1 MEKSYRIH
9 TSTPSDI
16 TLNVNMKQDFDFL
29 EVLSLKLSQEDAYKL
44 HSSNYGVIVGR
55 VLANDAFGVPNAKIS
70 VFIERDTNDV
80 SELEKIYPYTE
91 VTSKDK
97 EGRRYNLLPDYSD
110 DDCYRIVGT
119 FPNKRLLL
127 DDVTYI
133 EVYEKYWKYTTV
145 TNQAGDYMIFGVP
158 TGSHQIHTDIDLS
171 DIGILS
177 QKPRDFIYKGYNM
190 TEFDNANQFKE
201 STNLDVLKQIIS
213 QDKSTFVYPFWGDAD
228 NGIAA
233 ITRCDVQV
241 DYKFEPT
248 CIFLGSIVSDNE
260 GNAIGHKCS
269 PSTDNGMNNQLVAGE
284 GTIEMIRKT
293 LDGLVEEY
301 PIQGNRLIDSDGVW
315 CYQIPMNLDY
325 VGTDEYGNIVPTDNP
340 NKGIPTRTQVRFR
353 ISKIET
359 GDEGFSRHTAK
370 YLVPINPG
378 LNEQEEI
385 PTFETIKTSS
395 AKDEL
400 ERLYEFGSSTPQS
413 CFRDLYWNNVYS
425 VKNYIPKIQVASKA
439 YSTYYSAL
447 KGSNLVDNQ
456 NPIPFNK
463 LRIDI
468 PFMYMIVCILFSI
481 IVVIIS
487 IINAG
492 IICTIDAII
501 NIIYQIVG
509 FKLPFIGRPFGRL
522 ADAIAKLFIGCI
534 SLGAGLSEDN
544 KAYYPGCTCGKGKQ
558 YASCPEGMD
567 SNCTKVNDNTEL
579 KDKIQQNLALEY
591 KIVKLD
597 LYQDWVNGCL
607 YMPLWYWRKR
617 KKKTFLFGLFSRS
630 AKNEFCDCNKTYS
643 RLKTAVTCN
652 IEYKDNKLGT
662 DNDKLTDK
670 ESRWH
675 KNRRDTV
682 RFKNGVIKGV
692 TNKDNLTVYY
702 YTAMQPTASYTENTP
717 TVIRLY
723 ATDIIL
729 LGNLNEDNLY
739 GIPQFFKVLPSTT
752 ANVPAIATIQEST
765 DDSDGGDSQSDVGNS
780 EDSGTTVTTGMDW
793 GANGGDET
801 PTYSTGLFLDLA
813 CTYAATKA
821 KSCINVERLSELGVN
836 LDMTYNM
843 SYANGGSD
851 VKTGILNADGFIS
864 KTELDDL
871 DNRSAFAT
879 LNHIGFV
886 PQAYQDTISGTTTQ
900 VEDDNTNYLVP
911 KFKYIFPVDFD
922 GRMQPIMNNYK
933 KTFEQAMFDEYDDAY
948 VTFRMGAESGNKNNN
963 EHRIRHFYNIN
974 GEKYSMPLYN
984 NSFYFYFGINK
995 GNTAIDKFNSMF
1007 MAECFQNKKDAFG
1020 ITVSTSGRSA
1030 CPSIY
1035 NDVDNGAGFGRI
1047 KVSSDDIVT
1056 PFTYT
1061 LYDSIGN
1068 IVIKESDMSATTFT
1082 IGSGNSIVGGVVTY
1096 QDGTTADSMYGTMGL
1111 TNQVYNLVVTDD
1123 NDKTISKRI
1132 DLNMPNISL
1141 SYSTYKL
1148 GTKYYNTTST
1158 KKTYICNSETDLYGR
1173 IVIDEVYVDGIKC
1186 LFKKPSG
1193 GSGGAYFQNVGENE
1207 FVISGITVTDDYNID
1222 GNILKDNEVKLIFKV
1237 SSLEG
1242 DTFEGLCDCTSTS
1255 GTVRWEAATAD
1266 TCSGVLLKEVLN
1278 EGETSG
1284 ITTLQFDVYQPSK
1297 YLISASMLCYDKE
1310 KGRYEELNEN
1320 IYSEIVTVHN
1330 GENFN
1335 TFLNGM
1341 PVKFM
1346 LGTTND
1352 NATMSVST
1360 TSKFYN
1366 TNVVRDLT
1374 DSHISGWFGV
1384 HQEDSYQFNRGDLQT
1399 VEQNRNIWEDF
1410 VEVTENMMN
1419 PVTKL
1424 NILKYKFEKMFSLSD
1439 AVYNSYEFRYSS
1451 VGGITPILF
1460 RTVAPQ
1466 YSNSN
1471 TMFSTYEL
1479 VDNSMITVPQEYP
1492 NIVGNNYK
1500 NHNNETKVAFNKLY
1514 DHATYI
1520 GNYFAAFSNNGGY
1533 RNKSALDR
1541 KKSVVKIPNYAD
1553 LSPKGNPKKLGVIET
1568 GNIPSEF
1575 KTVHTQGNHQIPNSS
1590 QQSVKPYLRTLA
1602 VDRRL
1607 SYDLTVFAPLL
1618 GSTFNLYSGT
1628 TSSITTDEG
1637 TKTIFI
1643 PDPRDNY
1650 WRNSRI
1656 NGKIFGGIEMS
1667 YDNGN
1672 DYFLSA
1678 ETTSVNAKK
1687 IRLDITAVWDNNENK
1702 SKRIIQNYI
1711 TKESVASIDN
1721 DITTTDGKD
1730 NKKYNTFT
1738 LNGTTYYIIDSNTW
1752 KDDNG
1757 DGHTIGEDGWI
1768 SKVTDSGFTSA
1779 TTEYEIFNSIEHN
1792 IITAD
1797 TNTISGADGSITVT
1811 SVTSN
1816 NLLEYSY
1823 EFTNGSCNAIT
1834 KYNKDPQVKKKFY
1847 EFSLAG
1853 TDISD
1858 YLWSDFNRDIETKPK
1873 DGNPASA
1880 ITPYVFSYPK
1890 TKQEYYNGDFN
1901 RETVVKNN
1909 GYPTRR
1915 YIDVTGIPASNSYNL
1930 NITSCG
1936 YPSQVNFDT
1945 TTDVLSCQAL
1955 QGESV
1960 DVGFSFDM
1968 PVQFV
1973 EPSEGNNTQGNINY
1987 KWFGTATGANNKTY
2001 SRFVGHYAYLTFKIS
2016 SKAADGFN
2024 VYATCPTVIKVLPYT
2039 KGFDGITYLKTACPS
2054 GENGFPNRSFKDAI
2068 KNVTIYQFNGVKRD
2082 VRFFIFNGR
2091 GGDAIYPDNLWE
2103 TSELEWEFV
2112 DKYGNRFSLN
2122 GRFMTDD
2129 ENGNEYF
2136 TCDNT
2141 KFAKLIHCKDF
2152 SIDGDNPTKV
2162 FTILVTKVYYST
2174 EDDNIMKR
2182 IITYEFGD
2190 LYDARDILLRMDN
2203 EENMGVGSGNC
2214 YVTLEEEYYEKY
2226 DDQGQL
2232 LESGTTKN
2240 YYQTLGFSIYTY
2252 LSGDPINMS
2261 CQVFSDYNN
2270 MSFSF
2275 VFTHGDNQYVVDG
2288 GDVTPVITYI
2298 KPDGTQYIPQN
2309 PDDEIPSVDK
2319 TLSVELFFKAKWTQE
2334 MGILGATGS
2343 QNRNKWTVS
2352 LMAKSSSG
2360 FSYRIPFTITCGKQ
2374 DNLPTSLN
2382 EKKATRGISISK

>member
-97 EGRRYNLLPDYSD
+97 DNRRYNLLPDYSD

-190 TEFDNANQFKE
+190 NEFDNANQFKE

-353 ISKIET
+353 FSKVET

-370 YLVPINPG
+370 YLVPINPA
-378 LNEQEEI
+378 LDEQEEV
-385 PTFETIKTSS
+385 PTFKTTDSNS

-544 KAYYPGCTCGKGKQ
+544 KAYYPGCSCGKGKE
-558 YASCPEGMD
+558 YASCPEGMEN
-567 SNCTKVNDNTEL
+567 NCTKVNDNTEL

-652 IEYKDNKLGT
+652 IEYEDKKFKVDNER
-662 DNDKLTDK
+662 LTDK

-675 KNRRDTV
+675 KNRRDSV
-682 RFKNGVIKGV
+682 RFRNGVIKGV

-702 YTAMQPTASYTENTP
+702 YTAMQPTASYTETDP
-717 TVIRLY
+717 KVIRLY

-752 ANVPAIATIQEST
+752 ANVPAIATIQESN
-765 DDSDGGDSQSDVGNS
+765 DDSDGGNSQSDAGDS

-843 SYANGGSD
+843 SYANGGNE

-948 VTFRMGAESGNKNNN
+948 VTFRMGAESGDNTKTNPNN
-963 EHRIRHFYNIN
+963 ERRIRHFYNKSGN
-974 GEKYSMPLYN
+974 KHSMPLYN

-1007 MAECFQNKKDAFG
+1007 MAECFQNKKEAFG

-1030 CPSIY
+1030 CPTIY
-1035 NDVDNGAGFGRI
+1035 ENVQNGGGYGRI
-1047 KVSSDDIVT
+1047 RVSSDDIVT

-1082 IGSGNSIVGGVVTY
+1082 IGSGDRDGGFVTY
-1096 QDGTTADSMYGTMGL
+1096 SDGVTIVDGMYGTMGL

-1123 NDKTISKRI
+1123 NDKTVSKRI

-1141 SYSTYKL
+1141 SYSAYKL

-1158 KKTYICNSETDLYGR
+1158 KKSYICSSETDLYGK
-1173 IVIDEVYVDGIKC
+1173 IVIDELYVDGIKC
-1186 LFKKPSG
+1186 VFKAPSPKAE
-1193 GSGGAYFQNVGENE
+1193 GAVCGTYFQNAGENE
-1207 FVISGITVTDDYNID
+1207 LVISGITVTDD
-1222 GNILKDNEVKLIFKV
+1222 GNQGGSVLSDSDIKLTFRI

-1242 DTFEGLCDCTSTS
+1242 NTFEGLCDCTTDGKVKWHSS
-1255 GTVRWEAATAD
+1255 ESDAYN
-1266 TCSGVLLKEVLN
+1266 GVLLKEIVDDGGN
-1278 EGETSG
+1278 E

-1297 YLISASMLCYDKE
+1297 YLVTVNISCDGKDLED
-1310 KGRYEELNEN
+1310 NV
-1320 IYSEIVTVHN
+1320 YSEIVTVHN

-1335 TFLNGM
+1335 TFLNNM
-1341 PVKFM
+1341 PIKFM

-1352 NATMSVST
+1352 NASMSVST

-1366 TNVVRDLT
+1366 TSVVRDVT

-1384 HQEDSYQFNRGDLQT
+1384 HQEDSYQFSRGDLQT

-1410 VEVTENMMN
+1410 IEVTENMMN

-1424 NILKYKFEKMFSLSD
+1424 NILKYKFEKMFSLTD
-1439 AVYNSYEFRYSS
+1439 AVYNSYEFRYTS

-1466 YSNSN
+1466 YSNTN

-1479 VDNSMITVPQEYP
+1479 ADNSMITVPREYP
-1492 NIVGNNYK
+1492 NIVGNNYR
-1500 NHNNETKVAFNKLY
+1500 NHNNETKVAFNQLY
-1514 DHATYI
+1514 SHATYI

-1533 RNKSALDR
+1533 KNKTTLDR

-1553 LSPKGNPKKLGVIET
+1553 ISPKGSPKRLGSIET
-1568 GNIPSEF
+1568 GNIPNEF
-1575 KTVHTQGNHQIPNSS
+1575 KTVHTEGNHPIGGSS
-1590 QQSVKPYLRTLA
+1590 QSRVKPYLRALA

-1607 SYDLTVFAPLL
+1607 SYDLTIFAPLL
-1618 GSTFNLYSGT
+1618 SNTFNLYSGT
-1628 TSSITTDEG
+1628 TSSKTTDEG

-1656 NGKIFGGIEMS
+1656 QGKIFGGIEMS

-1672 DYFLSA
+1672 DYFISG
-1678 ETTSVNAKK
+1678 ETITQRR
-1687 IRLDITAVWDNNENK
+1687 RLDISALWQD
-1702 SKRIIQNYI
+1702 RIIQDFL
-1711 TKESVASIDN
+1711 TKEKLADIDN
-1721 DITTTDGKD
+1721 NVVLDDGVTD
-1730 NKKYNTFT
+1730 NKAYNTFT
-1738 LNGTTYYIIDSNTW
+1738 LNGTTYIIDSNTW
-1752 KDDNG
+1752 RDSDNVP
-1757 DGHTIGEDGWI
+1757 HTIGEDGWI
-1768 SKVTDSGFTSA
+1768 SEITNSGY
-1779 TTEYEIFNSIEHN
+1779 TTFEKIYPISSSVDHN

-1797 TNTISGADGSITVT
+1797 TKYDNDGNIT

-1816 NLLEYSY
+1816 NILEYSY
-1823 EFTNGSCNAIT
+1823 EFANGDSNAIT
-1834 KYNKDPQVKKKFY
+1834 KYNPAPQVKKKFY

-1853 TDISD
+1853 SDISS
-1858 YLWSDFNRDIETKPK
+1858 YLWSDFNKGIGTSST
-1873 DGNPASA
+1873 AT
-1880 ITPYVFSYPK
+1880 TPYVFNYPQNK
-1890 TKQEYYNGDFN
+1890 PEYYNGDFN
-1901 RETVVKNN
+1901 RESVVRNN

-1915 YIDVTGIPASNSYNL
+1915 FIDLAGIPASNAYNL

-1936 YPSQVNFDT
+1936 YPSQVNLDT
-1945 TTDVLSCQAL
+1945 NTNTLSCEAT

-1960 DVGFSFDM
+1960 DVEFSFDS
-1968 PVQFV
+1968 PVEFV
-1973 EPSEGNNTQGNINY
+1973 DPSDGNNTQGNINY
-1987 KWFGTATGANNKTY
+1987 KKHGVANASNGKSYHKFIGDTA
-2001 SRFVGHYAYLTFKIS
+2001 FLTFKVS

-2024 VYATCPTVIKVLPYT
+2024 VYTTSPTVIKVLPYT
-2039 KGFDGITYLKTACPS
+2039 NGLDGITYIKTTCPG
-2054 GENGFPNRSFKDAI
+2054 GENNQFPNKNFNDAV
-2068 KNVTIYQFNGVKRD
+2068 KNVRIYQFIGSKRTEA
-2082 VRFFIFNGR
+2082 RKIGIIKLKG
-2091 GGDAIYPDNLWE
+2091 GGDTIYPESLWE
-2103 TSELEWEFV
+2103 KSELEWVFK
-2112 DKYGNRFSLN
+2112 DKYDNELVLT

-2129 ENGNEYF
+2129 ENGDEYF
-2136 TCDNT
+2136 TCDNPT
-2141 KFAKLIHCKDF
+2141 YAKLIYCKDVN
-2152 SIDGDNPTKV
+2152 IGGDHPSKV
-2162 FTILVTKVYYST
+2162 FTVLVNKVYIST
-2174 EDDNIMKR
+2174 DEDNIMKR

-2190 LYDARDILLRMDN
+2190 LYDARDVFLQKDD
-2203 EENMGVGSGNC
+2203 SNC
-2214 YVTLEEEYYEKY
+2214 YVTLEETEEEVIDEETGEAKRDEQGNPMMTKTKY
-2226 DDQGQL
+2226 
-2232 LESGTTKN
+2232 
-2240 YYQTLGFSIYTY
+2240 YYQTLGFSIFTP
-2252 LSGDPINMS
+2252 LTGDPKDMN
-2261 CQVFSDYNN
+2261 CQVFKDYEN
-2270 MSFSF
+2270 MSFTF
-2275 VFTHGDNQYVVDG
+2275 VCTKVNGENQYVVDG
-2288 GDVTPVITYI
+2288 GDVSADVRYVGHVDDPDWTPPEGDNTPVSSI
-2298 KPDGTQYIPQN
+2298 
-2309 PDDEIPSVDK
+2309 
-2319 TLSVELFFKAKWTQE
+2319 ELFFKIKWTQE
-2334 MGILGATGS
+2334 MGVLGATGS
-2343 QNRNKWTVS
+2343 QGRNKWVIS
-2352 LMAKSSSG
+2352 LMAKASSG
-2360 FSYRIPFTITCGKQ
+2360 FSYRVPFIITSGKQ
-2374 DNLPTSLN
+2374 TLPDTEGEEGKKSTIVQITN
-2382 EKKATRGISISK
+2382 E